1 MPLKR
6 YDTLRLQLIRLYQAM
21 EEHRDLAR
29 EMFPDSSLPQGRA
42 GRADP
47 STLRV
52 LPTIEGSRRHV
63 RIKDRVSLIYS
74 ESPEIGEERIPNAA
88 GGKSAVDLS
97 RWLQE
102 VAGQKNRR
110 LNLDRGVEM
119 RIHLQEF
126 EDTPIYF
133 IAFRADDPDRKDP
146 LPLHETEM
154 SGAGMSFPTEICH
167 SVGEDLL
174 VVYFLPTDPFPPLQ
188 LVTQVVRPGRR
199 HPRGGYQTPVKV
211 VDISQGDHRRIME
224 YIATRQRQKSLLK
237 AYSRGR

>member
-21 EEHRDLAR
+21 EAHRGVAR
-29 EMFPDSSLPQGRA
+29 EVFPDLSLPQGRPA
-42 GRADP
+42 GTDP

-52 LPTIEGSRRHV
+52 LPTIEGSRRQV

-74 ESPEIGEERIPNAA
+74 ESPGIGEEHAP
-88 GGKSAVDLS
+88 GVSCGKSTIDLS
-97 RWLQE
+97 LWLQDL
-102 VAGQKNRR
+102 AGQKDQR
-110 LNLDRGVEM
+110 LNLDRGAEM

-133 IAFRADDPDRKDP
+133 IAFRASDPDRKEP
-146 LPLHETEM
+146 LPLREIEI
-154 SGAGMSFPTEICH
+154 SGAGLCFPTEILH
-167 SVGEDLL
+167 TVGEDLL
-174 VVYFLPTDPFPPLQ
+174 IVYFLPTDPFPPLH
-188 LVTQVVRPGRR
+188 LVTEVVRPGRR

-224 YIATRQRQKSLLK
+224 YIASRQRQKSLVK
-237 AYSRGR
+237 AYSRGG